1 MIKGN
6 FHKLSPQMTSNVRVH
21 GLLLW
26 VSMGLLMPAGIL
38 SIRMSVKEERGS
50 IRARMLSVLVATAG
64 AVLSIKNFE
73 NSFNNNHQRIGLALY
88 IAIWIQ
94 AIMGFLRPH
103 KGKKERSVW
112 YFVHWIVGILISLV
126 GIINIY
132 TGLEAYHKRTLESTR
147 LWTIIFTAQVSF
159 ITFLYLFQDK
169 KEYIQEQGV
178 ILGNL
183 ETITPDQENI
193 SQIQNHKDLLPAAPC
208 AKRNALRNLFD

>member
-1 MIKGN
+1 M
-6 FHKLSPQMTSNVRVH
+6 
-21 GLLLW
+21 
-26 VSMGLLMPAGIL
+26 
-38 SIRMSVKEERGS
+38 
-50 IRARMLSVLVATAG
+50 
-64 AVLSIKNFE
+64 
-73 NSFNNNHQRIGLALY
+73 
-88 IAIWIQ
+88 
-94 AIMGFLRPH
+94 
-103 KGKKERSVW
+103 
-112 YFVHWIVGILISLV
+112 

-208 AKRNALRNLFD
+208 GKRNALRNLFDWNPTNMWDSFAPFSLLVYLFSLLSFYIFEKRKTKRKKSGCSFAFYFLMHALCEKVKDEYTNSSSCGVHSSKMDELYLCILLFLYFLYSFLFF